1 MQKGWNVLHYACAG
15 GSVEVLE
22 QLLTVPVLKSAEM
35 LNGKTKCGYTPVL
48 TACEYQK
55 IDVVRYLAEIAEVNF
70 SVCCADQHSGTDE
83 EGRQGGMTGLH
94 LAAIHDSPEIA
105 SLLIEKGCPINSLD
119 KEVNNTEYVS
129 HVGRSA
135 RQ

>member
-1 MQKGWNVLHYACAG
+1 M
-15 GSVEVLE
+15 SVTLCC
-22 QLLTVPVLKSAEM
+22 QIAAKYSGDTLTSSFAIHISSFSQ
-35 LNGKTKCGYTPVL
+35 CGYTPLL

-55 IDVVRYLAEIAEVNF
+55 LNVVKYLAEVDEVNF
-70 SVCCADQHSGTDE
+70 SVCCAIRDSGIDE

-105 SLLIEKGCPINSLD
+105 SLLIEKGCPINGLD

-129 HVGRSA
+129 HVVRSA
-135 RQ
+135 GQ

>member
-1 MQKGWNVLHYACAG
+1 LALSSFSQ
-15 GSVEVLE
+15 
-22 QLLTVPVLKSAEM
+22 
-35 LNGKTKCGYTPVL
+35 CGYTPLL

-55 IDVVRYLAEIAEVNF
+55 IDIVRYLAKIVEVNF
-70 SVCCADQHSGTDE
+70 SVCCADQHPGTNE
-83 EGRQGGMTGLH
+83 EDQQGGMTGLH

-105 SLLIEKGCPINSLD
+105 SLLIEKGCPINGLD
-119 KEVNNTEYVS
+119 KEVNNTEFVS

>member
-1 MQKGWNVLHYACAG
+1 M
-15 GSVEVLE
+15 
-22 QLLTVPVLKSAEM
+22 
-35 LNGKTKCGYTPVL
+35 
-48 TACEYQK
+48 
-55 IDVVRYLAEIAEVNF
+55 RYLAKIAEVNF
-70 SVCCADQHSGTDE
+70 SVYCAIRDSGIDE

-129 HVGRSA
+129 HVVRSA

>member
-1 MQKGWNVLHYACAG
+1 M
-15 GSVEVLE
+15 
-22 QLLTVPVLKSAEM
+22 
-35 LNGKTKCGYTPVL
+35 
-48 TACEYQK
+48 
-55 IDVVRYLAEIAEVNF
+55 RYLAKIAEVNF
-70 SVCCADQHSGTDE
+70 SVYCVDQHSGTNE
-83 EGRQGGMTGLH
+83 EDRQGGMTGLH

-129 HVGRSA
+129 HVVRSA